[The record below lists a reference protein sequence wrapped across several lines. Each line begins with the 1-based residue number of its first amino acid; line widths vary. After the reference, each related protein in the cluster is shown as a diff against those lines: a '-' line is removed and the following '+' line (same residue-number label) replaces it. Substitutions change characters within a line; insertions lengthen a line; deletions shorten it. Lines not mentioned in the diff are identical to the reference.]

1 MVMIM
6 MMAIMM
12 MTIIMMMMM
21 MMIMVMIMLV
31 MPHLAVVMMLEVERI
46 QAGVLD
52 QLGRPG
58 HTPRFKFKS
67 NFRMKFNKIDKWNEC
82 SAVRFLKR
90 DLGRSRWKSK
100 SNNWFQFELS

>member
-12 MTIIMMMMM
+12 MTTIMMMMMM
-21 MMIMVMIMLV
+21 MMIMVMIMMA

-58 HTPRFKFKS
+58 HTPRFKLKS

-90 DLGRSRWKSK
+90 D
-100 SNNWFQFELS
+100 